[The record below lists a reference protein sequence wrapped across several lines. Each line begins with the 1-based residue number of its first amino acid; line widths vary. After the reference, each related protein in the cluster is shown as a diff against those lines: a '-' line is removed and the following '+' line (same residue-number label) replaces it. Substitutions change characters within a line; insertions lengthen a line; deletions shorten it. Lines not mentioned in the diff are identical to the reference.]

1 VALLTG
7 IVGNAFANQLAKRK
21 AIFEAEVSDAL
32 SDGIISLDEAAHIE
46 RLRSEFNLPEE
57 HARAIIRSLTQKHQR
72 DTDTQP

>member
-1 VALLTG
+1 
-7 IVGNAFANQLAKRK
+7 
-21 AIFEAEVSDAL
+21 
-32 SDGIISLDEAAHIE
+32 LDEAAHIE